1 MKDNILLELLKKD
14 ILKKD
19 CGKKDSKN
27 DSPSY
32 YEALFEKDLL
42 SDPLYVLWLLCLT
55 EPQSAQNF
63 LDLYPDG

>member
-42 SDPLYVLWLLCLT
+42 SDPLYVL
-55 EPQSAQNF
+55 
-63 LDLYPDG
+63 